1 MADWRLSCVPPSIH
15 QWFTSHHN
23 SGIGRENSSNAMAME
38 RPIRAQSGRPSA
50 VAAGLSHHQ
59 DNRAAASEN
68 EEASDHDDRATSQD

>member
-1 MADWRLSCVPPSIH
+1 
-15 QWFTSHHN
+15 
-23 SGIGRENSSNAMAME
+23 MAME